1 MKFRSLIAAG
11 FSLSALALASLP
23 VQATVEYSGP
33 YTFLGN
39 LTVPPGI
46 PNSIAFA
53 RDQNDPTQPFPI
65 GAFDDYWVFNL
76 SPTATSQLSINFI
89 PKNAITGFTGQLYE
103 ASGFDC
109 AGDTCSTIGTIGDL
123 ISGSGVPGI
132 AFPGITT
139 DLVAGQYAVRVFGTN
154 VGTSGQNQTT
164 YTGQVSFQI
173 PEPASL
179 ALVGFSLLALGAVR
193 RRKA

>member
-1 MKFRSLIAAG
+1 MKIRRLIAAG

-23 VQATVEYSGP
+23 AQATIEYAGQ

-39 LTVPPGI
+39 LTVPPGV
-46 PNSIAFA
+46 PNSLAFA
-53 RDQNDPTQPFPI
+53 RDQNDPTQPFPL

-76 SPTATSQLSINFI
+76 APAANSQLSINFI
-89 PKNAITGFTGQLYE
+89 PKNGIASFTGQIYA
-103 ASGFDC
+103 ASGF
-109 AGDTCSTIGTIGDL
+109 TCGASGTACTPGVVGAL
-123 ISGSGVPGI
+123 INGSGVPDI
-132 AFPGITT
+132 AFPGISTKL
-139 DLVAGQYAVRVFGTN
+139 DEGQYAIRVSGTN
-154 VGTSGQNQTT
+154 NSRQTS
-164 YTGQVSFQI
+164 YTGQVSFI

>member
-1 MKFRSLIAAG
+1 MKFRNLVAAG
-11 FSLSALALASLP
+11 FSLSALALTCLP
-23 VQATVEYSGP
+23 VQATVDYSGN

-39 LTVPPGI
+39 LTVPPGV

-53 RDQNDPTQPFPI
+53 RDQNDPNFAFPK

-76 SPTATSQLSINFI
+76 SPAAIAQLSVNFI
-89 PKNAITGFTGQLYE
+89 PFRGITGFTGEIYA

-109 AGDTCSTIGTIGDL
+109 GTAGTACTPGAIGDL
-123 ISGSGVPGI
+123 ITGSGVPNI
-132 AFPGITT
+132 AFPGLTT
-139 DLVAGQYAVRVFGTN
+139 NLEAGQYAIRVMGTN
-154 VGTSGQNQTT
+154 NSIQTS
-164 YTGQVSFQI
+164 YTGQVAFI

-179 ALVGFSLLALGAVR
+179 ALTGLGLLVLGAVR

>member
-23 VQATVEYSGP
+23 VQATVEYAGQF
-33 YTFLGN
+33 TFLGN
-39 LTVPPGI
+39 LTTPPGV
-46 PNSIAFA
+46 PNSLAFA

-76 SPTATSQLSINFI
+76 SPSAISQLSINFI
-89 PKNAITGFTGQLYE
+89 PKNAISGFTGQIYE
-103 ASGFDC
+103 ASGFAC
-109 AGDTCSTIGTIGDL
+109 AAAGM
-123 ISGSGVPGI
+123 PGI
-132 AFPGITT
+132 AFPGLTT
-139 DLVAGQYAVRVFGTN
+139 GLEAGQYAVRVFGTN
-154 VGTSGQNQTT
+154 NSLQTT

>member
-1 MKFRSLIAAG
+1 MKIRSLIAAG

-23 VQATVEYSGP
+23 AQATVEYAGQ

-39 LTVPPGI
+39 LTVPPGV
-46 PNSIAFA
+46 PNSLAFA
-53 RDQNDPTQPFPI
+53 RDQNDPTQPFPV

-76 SPTATSQLSINFI
+76 APAAKSQLSINFI
-89 PKNAITGFTGQLYE
+89 PKNAITGFTGQIYA
-103 ASGFDC
+103 ASGFAC
-109 AGDTCSTIGTIGDL
+109 GASGTACTPGVIGAL
-123 ISGSGVPGI
+123 ITGSGVPGI

-139 DLVAGQYAVRVFGTN
+139 HLDEGQYAVRVNGTN
-154 VGTSGQNQTT
+154 NSRQTS

>member
-23 VQATVEYSGP
+23 VQATVEYAGQ

-39 LTVPPGI
+39 LTTPPGV
-46 PNSIAFA
+46 PNSLAFA

-76 SPTATSQLSINFI
+76 SPSAVSQLSINFI
-89 PKNAITGFTGQLYE
+89 PKNAITGFTGQIYE
-103 ASGFDC
+103 ASGFAC
-109 AGDTCSTIGTIGDL
+109 AAAGTACTPGAIGDL
-123 ISGSGVPGI
+123 VTGSGVPGI
-132 AFPGITT
+132 AFPGLTT
-139 DLVAGQYAVRVFGTN
+139 PLEAGQYAVRVFGTN
-154 VGTSGQNQTT
+154 NSLQTT
-164 YTGQVSFQI
+164 YTGQVSFEI